1 MKKNLIYAITLFLM
15 AWSNSIFAQHFTLG
29 SFGIGLGNIV
39 QQSALYQVYEPT
51 VGLLAYATLNYGKS
65 ELYVQGQYHRFNA
78 SKLRT
83 FSSQYYL
90 LGYQYPIDLPWKIK
104 LKPGFAFG
112 ANHVE
117 FSDPQPEENSKET
130 ELALAA
136 SLVVSR
142 NLTPHFSL
150 FCQSNITR
158 VYNYKRHDLYSV
170 NIGLSYHFTIPKLIK
185 HFLD

>member
-1 MKKNLIYAITLFLM
+1 MKKILIYASTLFLM
-15 AWSNSIFAQHFTLG
+15 VWSNKNFAQHFTLG

-51 VGLLAYATLNYGKS
+51 LGLVVHATLNYGKS
-65 ELYVQGQYHRFNA
+65 ELYVQSQYHRFNS

-83 FSSQYYL
+83 FNSQYYL
-90 LGYQYPIDLPWKIK
+90 LGYQHPINLPWEIK

-112 ANHVE
+112 INHVE
-117 FSDPQPEENSKET
+117 FSNPQPKENAKET

-136 SLVVSR
+136 SLAISR
-142 NLTPHFSL
+142 NLSPHFSL

-158 VYNYKRHDLYSV
+158 VYNYKRHDLYYL
-170 NIGLSYHFTIPKLIK
+170 NIGLCYHFTIPKLIK